1 MKCTNCN
8 STKVKKKERN
18 FATRDKGEVKNKPH
32 KVYYFE
38 CLDCGRKMSK
48 EEEMPELLTLKEAC
62 EILKCHPNTL
72 RQWDKKG
79 VLSAIRIG
87 VKRVMRYRKEDILK
101 LLNQKK
107 R

>member
-1 MKCTNCN
+1 MKNTENN
-8 STKVKKKERN
+8 KEI
-18 FATRDKGEVKNKPH
+18 
-32 KVYYFE
+32 
-38 CLDCGRKMSK
+38 
-48 EEEMPELLTLKEAC
+48 PELLTLKEAC

-72 RQWDKKG
+72 RQWDKRG

>member
-1 MKCTNCN
+1 MKNN
-8 STKVKKKERN
+8 KNNKKI
-18 FATRDKGEVKNKPH
+18 
-32 KVYYFE
+32 
-38 CLDCGRKMSK
+38 
-48 EEEMPELLTLKEAC
+48 PELLTLKEAC

-79 VLSAIRIG
+79 IFSAIRIG
-87 VKRVMRYRKEDILK
+87 VKRVMRYRKEDIIK